1 MYNKNKQQAILI
13 TAYKNI
19 EQILN
24 IISFLGDGFEF
35 YIHIDKKF
43 YIDTS
48 ILENIKNVHVFRKYI
63 VNWGSVNH
71 LKCILFLAEKA
82 LENANNCF
90 FHLISGQDFPAK
102 LPGYFFSEL
111 DTAKDYLAFREM
123 SMIGWSD
130 GGIHRL
136 EFYHLYEY
144 FDYKKRIE
152 RLIIRLLILIQKKLK
167 LKRKIPYT
175 IFPKLYGG
183 PTWWSLTRG
192 SLQYVINF
200 TNTHELA
207 LKSMKF
213 TFCSEEIYF
222 QTILCNSE
230 YTKNIIN
237 DDLRYIDWDSGRG
250 GYPAFLDITDY
261 DKIKKS
267 NKIFARKFNPN
278 EAENF
283 RQFLLED

>member
-1 MYNKNKQQAILI
+1 MNTKNTKQAILI

-19 EQILN
+19 EQIFD
-24 IISFLGDGFEF
+24 IINFLGDGFEF

-43 YIDTS
+43 SYDMSPVEHIR
-48 ILENIKNVHVFRKYI
+48 NVHIFSEYI

-71 LKCILFLAEKA
+71 LKSILFLANKA
-82 LENANNCF
+82 LEDKNNLF

-102 LPGYFFSEL
+102 PPGYFFTEL
-111 DTAKDYLAFREM
+111 DITKDYLSFAEM
-123 SMIGWSD
+123 SMIGWSN
-130 GGIHRL
+130 GGMHRL
-136 EFYHLYEY
+136 EYYHLYEY
-144 FDYKKRIE
+144 FDYKKKIGRI
-152 RLIIRLLILIQKKLK
+152 IIKLLILIQTKLK
-167 LKRKIPYT
+167 LKRKIPSDV
-175 IFPKLYGG
+175 FPKLYGG
-183 PTWWSLTRG
+183 PTWWSLTRN

-200 TNTHELA
+200 TNTHEPA

-230 YTKNIIN
+230 HVKNIVN

-250 GYPAFLDITDY
+250 GYPAFLDMTDY

-278 EAENF
+278 EIENF
-283 RQFLLED
+283 KQFLRE